1 MPEPPVVNA
10 SPLIILA
17 HGGAF
22 DLLRV
27 AGDQL
32 VVPSAVAVEIR
43 QRGLAD
49 PAVQAMDQ
57 ASWLAI
63 VQDLPIP
70 QAILSWDLGPGESAV
85 LTRALAH
92 PGAEAICDDQAA
104 RRCASTL
111 GIPVRGTLALVLGAK
126 QRGMISL
133 ARPLLERFRRG
144 GMYLSDD
151 LMNAVLKKVGE

>member
-17 HGGAF
+17 HGTAF
-22 DLLRV
+22 ELLRV
-27 AGDQL
+27 AGDRL
-32 VVPSAVAVEIR
+32 VVPSAVAAEIHE
-43 QRGLAD
+43 RGPAD
-49 PAVQAMDQ
+49 PTVQAIDQ

-63 VQDLPIP
+63 VPDIP
-70 QAILSWDLGPGESAV
+70 VPPAILSWDLGPGESAV
-85 LTRALAH
+85 LAWAYAH

-104 RRCASTL
+104 RRCAWTL
-111 GIPVRGTLALVLGAK
+111 GIPVRGTIALVLGAK
-126 QRGMISL
+126 QRGIISQ

-151 LMNAVLKKVGE
+151 VMNAALKKVGE

>member
-1 MPEPPVVNA
+1 MPETPVVDA

-17 HGGAF
+17 HGAAF

-32 VVPSAVAVEIR
+32 VVPSAVAAEIR
-43 QRGLAD
+43 QRGPTDLT
-49 PAVQAMDQ
+49 VQAMDQ
-57 ASWLAI
+57 ASWLAV
-63 VQDLPIP
+63 VQDSPIP
-70 QAILSWDLGPGESAV
+70 PAILSWDLGPGESAV
-85 LTRALAH
+85 LAWAYAH
-92 PGAEAICDDQAA
+92 PGAEAICDDQPA

-111 GIPVRGTLALVLGAK
+111 GIPVRGTVALVLGAK
-126 QRGMISL
+126 RRGMINQ

-151 LMNAVLKKVGE
+151 VMNAALKKVGE